1 MESCLQI
8 PNCPKRDT
16 NEWCQK
22 APSDFIKRWLSKLYY
37 CAGSPPQPFRSPVYQ
52 SGRIGKGEQNNS
64 SNARIARV
72 ITKAGSMSNRFHSL
86 GEVSPCNFC
95 LCGPK
100 ADGTS
105 VPIPGCGN
113 EEEDYLSRPGGQS
126 WKNEKSQAHFL
137 PMLLFQIWAESTF
150 TEKWDGSFQPEKQ
163 IFFFALIMGNY
174 QKVLESTQ
182 VFGKGFSHS
191 LEDK

>member
-105 VPIPGCGN
+105 WVQEWRGGLSEQTRRTEL
-113 EEEDYLSRPGGQS
+113 EEREEPSTLSPHASISNLG
-126 WKNEKSQAHFL
+126 WKYFHWEMRWEFSTRESNFFL
-137 PMLLFQIWAESTF
+137 CFLWFICFNNGKLSESFGIDT
-150 TEKWDGSFQPEKQ
+150 SFW
-163 IFFFALIMGNY
+163 
-174 QKVLESTQ
+174 
-182 VFGKGFSHS
+182 
-191 LEDK
+191 